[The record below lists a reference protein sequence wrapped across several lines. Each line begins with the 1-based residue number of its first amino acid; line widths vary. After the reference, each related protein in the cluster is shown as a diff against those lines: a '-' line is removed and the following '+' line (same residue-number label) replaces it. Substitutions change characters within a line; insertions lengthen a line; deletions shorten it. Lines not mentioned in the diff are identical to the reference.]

1 MTAGAGYR
9 VAIDGLNLAIPRGT
23 GVATYARSLSACLQ
37 QLGHPVDVVYGMD
50 IPSNAA
56 PGLREV
62 SFFDQLQNERQYK
75 RPKYPSPAWIG
86 SMARA
91 WQGQSAA
98 EIALTGHA
106 LAAPM
111 AGRLPAYDRIFNADN
126 LFGRAGHYFRNF
138 GRFVTVRLPN
148 PPAIMHWTYPI
159 PVIMAGSR
167 NIYTVHDLVPLRMP
181 YATLDHKPT
190 HVRLLAECI
199 RRGDHIVTVSERS
212 RDDLL
217 GFYPDTPPDRVTNT
231 YQAIMPPGDLPGVD
245 ALHRLVRDGFRL
257 EPGGYFLFFGSI
269 EPKKN
274 LARLLQAYLA
284 SDIALPMVIVT
295 ARGWQAGA
303 EAALLHDRD
312 PADRRIRLIDYVS
325 SDMLVALIRAARAVT
340 FPSLYEGFGLPV
352 LEAMQLGTPVLT
364 SHEGS
369 LPEVA
374 GDAALFVDA
383 YDEASIAAGLQ
394 QLASDPAL
402 CAELS
407 RKGLAQAA
415 RFGMAQYG
423 DRIRALYDTILGG
436 PACSR

>member
-1 MTAGAGYR
+1 MAETGYR
-9 VAIDGLNLAIPRGT
+9 VGIDGLNLAIPRGT

-50 IPSNAA
+50 IPGHADPA
-56 PGLREV
+56 LREV
-62 SFFDQLQNERQYK
+62 SFFDQLQNERHYK

-86 SMARA
+86 SMAQA
-91 WQGQSAA
+91 WRGETPT
-98 EIALTGHA
+98 EIALTGRA
-106 LAAPM
+106 LADPM
-111 AGRLPAYDRIFNADN
+111 AARMPAYDRLFNAEN

-138 GRFVTVRLPN
+138 GRFMTVRLPD
-148 PPAIMHWTYPI
+148 PPAIMHWTYPV
-159 PVIMAGSR
+159 PVIMAGAR

-190 HVRLLAECI
+190 HIRLLAECI
-199 RRGDHIVTVSERS
+199 RRGDHIITVSERS

-217 GFYPDTPPDRVTNT
+217 EFYPDAPKNRITNT
-231 YQAIMPPGDLPGVD
+231 YQAIPPPGDLLGVD
-245 ALHRLVRDGFRL
+245 ALHRLVSDGFQL
-257 EPGGYFLFFGSI
+257 QPGGYFLFFGSV

-284 SDIALPMVIVT
+284 SDITLPLVIVT
-295 ARGWQAGA
+295 ARSWQAGA
-303 EAALLHDRD
+303 EAALLQDRD
-312 PADRRIRLIDYVS
+312 PGDRRLRLIDYVS
-325 SDMLVALIRAARAVT
+325 SDMLVTLIRAARAVA

-364 SHEGS
+364 SREGS

-383 YDEASIAAGLQ
+383 YDEASIATGLQ
-394 QLASDPAL
+394 QLASDPGL

-407 RKGLAQAA
+407 RRGLAQAA
-415 RFGMAQYG
+415 KFGMAQYR
-423 DRIRALYDTILGG
+423 DRICALYDSILSQ